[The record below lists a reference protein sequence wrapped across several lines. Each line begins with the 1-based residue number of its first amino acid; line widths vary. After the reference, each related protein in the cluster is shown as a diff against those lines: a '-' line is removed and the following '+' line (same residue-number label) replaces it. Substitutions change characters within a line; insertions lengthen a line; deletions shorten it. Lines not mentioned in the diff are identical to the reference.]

1 MSTAID
7 VRRLVIAPAAL
18 LCLAAGA
25 AQAADK
31 GKVTFKTTFRYE
43 YVDRE
48 GDEVA
53 NALNADILLGYRTPS
68 HEGLYCY
75 FETETVAPLGDAK
88 FDSNTNGKTEY
99 PVVLDPEG
107 SEINQMYVGYEGDA
121 LPKTKFLVGRQR
133 IILDNARHIGNV
145 GWRLNEMT
153 YDAATVVNS
162 AVENLT
168 LIGSYIWNANA
179 ISGANLLVDMGVAIN
194 AGYQIADIGKLTGYA
209 YMFDYAVSS
218 GLRDQATYG
227 GRLAGTRKLSDDL
240 KAIYE
245 AEFATQTAFG
255 DTDELGV
262 SYFHVVAGAGFG
274 DYWLKGGYE
283 SQGSEP
289 DGDGGFRSL
298 RTFTGTN
305 HAFNG
310 WADRFLATP
319 ATGLNDLYVAAGG
332 KIAAVDGLSFKALF
346 HDFAAVE
353 GSAHYGTEIDAVVA
367 YKCDAHHAFGAK
379 FASFS
384 VDEYA
389 PDNNTTKFWAWVT
402 RTF

>member
-1 MSTAID
+1 MSFANNLFLRG
-7 VRRLVIAPAAL
+7 VLPAASL
-18 LCLAAGA
+18 ALVAPTALAA
-25 AQAADK
+25 ADDD
-31 GKVTFKTTFRYE
+31 GKVTFKVTYRYE
-43 YVDRE
+43 YVDHE

-53 NALNADILLGYRTPS
+53 NASNADLLVGYKTPS
-68 HEGLYCY
+68 HEGVFGY
-75 FETETVAPLGDAK
+75 FETETVAPIGDEKFNSTVNGLAK
-88 FDSNTNGKTEY
+88 Y

-107 SEINQMYVGYEGDA
+107 SEINQMYIGYSGDA
-121 LPKTKFLVGRQR
+121 LPKTSIKVGRQR

-162 AVENLT
+162 SVENLT
-168 LIGSYIWNANA
+168 LIGSYVWNANT
-179 ISGANLLVDMGVAIN
+179 ISGANLIVDMGAVVN
-194 AGYQIADIGKLTGYA
+194 AGYSIADIGKLSGYA
-209 YMFDYAVSS
+209 YLFDYSDAS

-227 GRLAGTRKLSDDL
+227 ARLAGSRKLNDNL

-245 AEFATQTAFG
+245 AEFATQSAYA

-262 SYFHVVAGAGFG
+262 SYFHIVAGAGFS

-283 SQGSEP
+283 SQGSEA
-289 DGDGGFRSL
+289 GTASF

-319 ATGLNDLYVAAGG
+319 VSGLSDLYVGAGG
-332 KIAAVDGLSFKALF
+332 KVAAVNGLAFAAFF

-353 GSAHYGTEIDAVVA
+353 GDAHYGTEIDGVVK
-367 YKCDAHHAFGAK
+367 YKHDAHHSFGAK
-379 FASFS
+379 CASFS
-384 VDEYA
+384 ADEYA

-402 RTF
+402 HTF

>member
-1 MSTAID
+1 MSFAND
-7 VRRLVIAPAAL
+7 FFLRGVLPAA
-18 LCLAAGA
+18 CLALVASPA
-25 AQAADK
+25 LAAADNE
-31 GKVTFKTTFRYE
+31 GEVTFKLTYRYE
-43 YVDRE
+43 YVDHE

-53 NALNADILLGYRTPS
+53 NASNADLLLGYKTPS
-68 HEGLYCY
+68 HEGVFGY
-75 FETETVAPLGDAK
+75 FETETVAPIGDEK
-88 FDSNTNGKTEY
+88 FNSTFNGETDY

-107 SEINQMYVGYEGDA
+107 SEINQMYIGYTGDA
-121 LPKTKFLVGRQR
+121 LPKTSIKVGRQR
-133 IILDNARHIGNV
+133 IILDNARHVGNV

-153 YDAATVVNS
+153 YDAAKVVNKS
-162 AVENLT
+162 VENLT

-179 ISGANLLVDMGVAIN
+179 INGTNLVVDMGMVVN
-194 AGYQIADIGKLTGYA
+194 AGYSIADVGKLTGYA
-209 YMFDYAVSS
+209 YMFDYSDAS

-227 GRLAGTRKLSDDL
+227 ARLAGTRKLNDDL

-245 AEFATQTAFG
+245 AEFATQSAFG

-283 SQGSEP
+283 SQGS
-289 DGDGGFRSL
+289 DAGTAAF

-319 ATGLNDLYVAAGG
+319 VTGLNDLYVGAGG
-332 KIAAVDGLSFKALF
+332 KIAAVKGLGFAAFF

-353 GSAHYGTEIDAVVA
+353 GDAHYGTEIDAVVK
-367 YKCDAHHAFGAK
+367 YKYDAHHSFGAK

-384 VDEYA
+384 VDDYA
-389 PDNNTTKFWAWVT
+389 PDNNTTKAWAWVT
-402 RTF
+402 RKF